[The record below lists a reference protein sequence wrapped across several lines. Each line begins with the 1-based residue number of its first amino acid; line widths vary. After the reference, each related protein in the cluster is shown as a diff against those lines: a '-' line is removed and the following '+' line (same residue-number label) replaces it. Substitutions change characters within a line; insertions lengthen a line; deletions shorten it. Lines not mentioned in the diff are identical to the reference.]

1 LGEKLMKKNLLIATN
16 AQKVLHFL
24 INHPIKELLESEIQK
39 ATRFSKSGVNYALR
53 DLVAANFL
61 SRTKRGKTF
70 FYTLNHKSLIVKQLK
85 IIETITQL
93 SPLLKRLEPL
103 TFKIILFGSSSRGE
117 NTLDS
122 DIDLLILSRNK
133 DLVMEQIKKTNRK
146 RKIQS
151 IIYSNLNF
159 IEKKKTDPVFYEQ
172 VIQGIVLWEGGG
184 NVL

>member
-1 LGEKLMKKNLLIATN
+1 MNRDILLATN

-24 INHPIKELLESEIQK
+24 IDHPIKELLESEIQK
-39 ATRFSKSGVNYALR
+39 ATKVSKSGVNYALR
-53 DLVAANFL
+53 DLVAADFL
-61 SRTKRGKTF
+61 SRTKRGKAF
-70 FYTLNHKSLIVKQLK
+70 FYMLNHKNLIVKQLK

-93 SPLLKRLEPL
+93 HNLLKRLKPL
-103 TFKIILFGSSSRGE
+103 TSKIILFGSSSRGE

-133 DLVMEQIKKTNRK
+133 DLVLEQIKKFNSK

-151 IIYSNLNF
+151 IIYSNLKF
-159 IEKKKTDPVFYEQ
+159 IEKKKTDSVFYEQ
-172 VIQGIVLWEGGG
+172 VIQGIVLWEGGE

>member
-1 LGEKLMKKNLLIATN
+1 MKKNLLIATN

-24 INHPIKELLESEIQK
+24 IDRPFKEFLESEIQK
-39 ATRFSKSGVNYALR
+39 ATKISKSGVNYALR
-53 DLVAANFL
+53 DLVAANFI

-70 FYTLNHKSLIVKQLK
+70 LYILNHKNLVVKQLK

-93 SPLLKRLEPL
+93 KEPL
-103 TFKIILFGSSSRGE
+103 KELKPLTSKIILFGSSSRGE

-133 DLVMEQIKKTNRK
+133 DLVIEQIKKFKSK

-172 VIQGIVLWEGGG
+172 VIQGIVLWEGGED
-184 NVL
+184 VL

>member
-1 LGEKLMKKNLLIATN
+1 MHKNPLVNTN
-16 AQKVLHFL
+16 AQKALHFL
-24 INHPIKELLESEIQK
+24 IDYPVRELLEGEIQK
-39 ATRFSKSGVNYALR
+39 ATGLSKSGVNYALR

-61 SRTKRGKTF
+61 SRTKRGKAF
-70 FYTLNHKSLIVKQLK
+70 FYTLNHKNLIVKQLK
-85 IIETITQL
+85 IIETLTQL

-103 TFKIILFGSSSRGE
+103 TSKIILFGSSSRGE

-133 DLVMEQIKKTNRK
+133 DIVLEQIKKISSK
-146 RKIQS
+146 RKIQG

-159 IEKKKTDPVFYEQ
+159 IEKKKTDPIFYEQ
-172 VIQGIVLWEGGG
+172 VIQGIVLWEGGE

>member
-1 LGEKLMKKNLLIATN
+1 MKRNLLTATN

-24 INHPIKELLESEIQK
+24 IDHPAKELLESEIQK
-39 ATRFSKSGVNYALR
+39 ITRISKSGINYALR
-53 DLVAANFL
+53 DLAAANFL
-61 SRTKRGKTF
+61 SRTKRGKAF
-70 FYTLNHKSLIVKQLK
+70 FYTLNYKNLIVKQLK
-85 IIETITQL
+85 TIETISQL
-93 SPLLKRLEPL
+93 NELLKKIKPL
-103 TFKIILFGSSSRGE
+103 TSKIILFGSSSRGE
-117 NTLDS
+117 NTIDS

-133 DLVMEQIKKTNRK
+133 ELVLEQIKKFKSK

-172 VIQGIVLWEGGG
+172 VIQGIVLWEGEE

>member
-1 LGEKLMKKNLLIATN
+1 MKKTLLVTTN
-16 AQKVLHFL
+16 AQKILHFL
-24 INHPIKELLESEIQK
+24 IDHPVKGLLETEIQK
-39 ATRFSKSGVNYALR
+39 ATRLSKSGVNYALR

-61 SRTKRGKTF
+61 SRAKRGKAF

-85 IIETITQL
+85 IIETLTQL
-93 SPLLKRLEPL
+93 NPLIKKLEPL
-103 TFKIILFGSSSRGE
+103 TSKIILFGSSSRGE
-117 NTLDS
+117 DTLDS

-133 DLVMEQIKKTNRK
+133 DLVIEQIKKNNSK

-172 VIQGIVLWEGGG
+172 VIQGIVLWEGDE